1 MIQKQIEV
9 INQLGLHLRA
19 AGLLAQEA
27 NRYPCD
33 ILISKDG
40 LQANAKSII
49 GVTMLTAGKGSIVTI
64 TTDGE
69 KAEEALENI
78 ERLFL
83 NKFNEDV

>member
-9 INQLGLHLRA
+9 VNQLGLHLRA

-27 NRYPCD
+27 SKYPCD

-49 GVTMLTAGKGSIVTI
+49 GVTMLAAGKGSIVTI
-64 TTDGE
+64 TAEGE
-69 KAEEALENI
+69 RAEEALENI

-83 NKFNEDV
+83 NKFNEDL